1 MLYSLA
7 DMDLEEFWLGYCAVM
22 GVGDMAVLDRRIVG
36 RIDLDKDKD
45 AEIASRLA
53 MLSKEKQLLLLV
65 PVRLSW
71 QGENC
76 NSVIV
81 WDRGKVAGVVDEISP
96 VGKYDCGEGV
106 VVLST
111 SKGNLAVV
119 VENDLYYAQVA
130 ELLSRVKVRYV
141 VYSSAKPC
149 TSNAVG
155 VLRALSIFLGCKCY
169 GCMSDLSVE
178 VIGGEV
184 IDVEVGKLRPLSDLA
199 TIGKPNRV
207 QQSIEL
213 LVLDKK
219 PT

>member
-1 MLYSLA
+1 MVYSLA
-7 DMDLEEFWLGYCAVM
+7 DMELEEFWLGYCAVF
-22 GVGDMAVLDRRIVG
+22 GAGDMVVLDRRIVG
-36 RIDLDKDKD
+36 RLDLDKDKD

-53 MLSKEKQLLLLV
+53 LLSKEKQLVLLV

-81 WDRGKVAGVVDEISP
+81 WDRGKVVGVVDEISP

-106 VVLST
+106 SVLST

-130 ELLSRVKVRYV
+130 ELLSRVEVRYV

-155 VLRALSIFLGCKCY
+155 TLRTLSVYLGCKCY

-178 VIGGEV
+178 VDGGEV
-184 IDVEVGKLRPLSDLA
+184 IDVEVGKLRPLSDIA
-199 TIGKPNRV
+199 TLGKPNRMPKPISLYV
-207 QQSIEL
+207 
-213 LVLDKK
+213 VDKK

>member
-1 MLYSLA
+1 MVYSLA
-7 DMDLEEFWLGYCAVM
+7 DMDLEEFWLGYCAVI

-36 RIDLDKDKD
+36 RIDLDKEQD

-53 MLSKEKQLLLLV
+53 LLSKEKQIVLLV
-65 PVRLSW
+65 PIRLSW

-81 WDRGKVAGVVDEISP
+81 WDRGKVVGVVDEISP
-96 VGKYDCGEGV
+96 VGKYDSGEGV
-106 VVLST
+106 SVLST

-130 ELLSRVKVRYV
+130 ELLSRVEVRYV

-155 VLRALSIFLGCKCY
+155 VLRALSIYLGCKCY

-178 VIGGEV
+178 INGGEV
-184 IDVEVGKLRPLSDLA
+184 ADVEVGKLRPLSDIAML
-199 TIGKPNRV
+199 GKPNRTPKPIGLYV
-207 QQSIEL
+207 
-213 LVLDKK
+213 VDKK

>member
-1 MLYSLA
+1 
-7 DMDLEEFWLGYCAVM
+7 MDLEEFWLGYCAVM
-22 GVGDMAVLDRRIVG
+22 SVGDMAVLDRRIVG

-53 MLSKEKQLLLLV
+53 MLSKEKQLILLV

-81 WDRGKVAGVVDEISP
+81 WDRGKVVGIVDEISP

-106 VVLST
+106 AVLST

-130 ELLSRVKVRYV
+130 ELLSRVEVRYV

-155 VLRALSIFLGCKCY
+155 ILRALSIYLGCKCY

-184 IDVEVGKLRPLSDLA
+184 IDVEVGKLRPMSDLA
-199 TIGKPNRV
+199 TQGNPNRTQKPISLYV
-207 QQSIEL
+207 
-213 LVLDKK
+213 VDKK